1 MAALPD
7 GLAHVSPL
15 LKFPAGRRATASVAA
30 RQVRRRHLILV
41 IRATG
46 APQTPDIRLL
56 VHVLSGVLQED
67 RRSRHAEQH
76 HGEHRGRRLG
86 TRLAGAQH
94 AQVMG

>member
-1 MAALPD
+1 LAALPD

-46 APQTPDIRLL
+46 APLTPDIRLL